1 MSDVD
6 IDDLQDCIDECP
18 RGKRTK
24 ENMRAACGLMYK
36 YGIPRRLIPENM
48 NLAQF

>member
-1 MSDVD
+1 MKISDVD

-24 ENMRAACGLMYK
+24 ENMRAT
-36 YGIPRRLIPENM
+36 
-48 NLAQF
+48 